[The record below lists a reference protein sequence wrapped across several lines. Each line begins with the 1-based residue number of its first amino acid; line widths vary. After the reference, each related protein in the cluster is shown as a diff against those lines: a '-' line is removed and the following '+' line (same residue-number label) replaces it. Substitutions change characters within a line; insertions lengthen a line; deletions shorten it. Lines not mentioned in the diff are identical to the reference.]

1 MTDGWGER
9 VRAWRGARSGHW
21 LRRSEAVGL
30 AGAAIVVCAVAL
42 VLSLTG
48 GGSSHADS
56 STPTLAPPVPAHSPP
71 PSANATAVADALRHG
86 QLNVVLD
93 EPTTGVYAEQN
104 RTIARGAQVAAEELD
119 AAGGLP
125 GHVQINL
132 VHQSLDGLSPSALQA
147 RLAADAAGVLI
158 LPCDTDSQLSL
169 AAAAAR
175 YGTLMLAGCNY
186 EPAAAE
192 RYATYWPVGAPASEE
207 VAELVDYMHAEGYLH
222 VFIVDARGSRYVE
235 AVTNEFRQA
244 AQSKQLRI
252 VGSATVEA
260 TQGFIGLAQTIKHTE
275 PQPSAVFTAL
285 PPPIVNQLAAS
296 LRAQAVPVTLF
307 GTSALDGPFAFTGG
321 SASLQNTVLGSYGFA
336 RENRAAQRF
345 SSDYSNQFGRV
356 PVGSL
361 PGLGFETI
369 RLLAQ
374 AAGQAHTANPS
385 AIEQALARGITLKGV
400 ALGER
405 RYAAGN
411 NHNPIAEVGVE
422 KIIGRGF
429 EPLFAGSPH
438 RTAGG

>member
-1 MTDGWGER
+1 
-9 VRAWRGARSGHW
+9 
-21 LRRSEAVGL
+21 
-30 AGAAIVVCAVAL
+30 
-42 VLSLTG
+42 
-48 GGSSHADS
+48 
-56 STPTLAPPVPAHSPP
+56 
-71 PSANATAVADALRHG
+71 
-86 QLNVVLD
+86 
-93 EPTTGVYAEQN
+93 
-104 RTIARGAQVAAEELD
+104 
-119 AAGGLP
+119 
-125 GHVQINL
+125 
-132 VHQSLDGLSPSALQA
+132 
-147 RLAADAAGVLI
+147 
-158 LPCDTDSQLSL
+158 
-169 AAAAAR
+169 
-175 YGTLMLAGCNY
+175 MLASCNY

-222 VFIVDARGSRYVE
+222 VFIVDAPGSRYVE

-244 AQSKQLRI
+244 AQSQATSDRRERLRRSDA
-252 VGSATVEA
+252 GLHRPGADDQAHRTAALGGLHGASAA
-260 TQGFIGLAQTIKHTE
+260 DCQSARGLAQ
-275 PQPSAVFTAL
+275 
-285 PPPIVNQLAAS
+285 
-296 LRAQAVPVTLF
+296 
-307 GTSALDGPFAFTGG
+307 GTSGAGDAVRHLRHGWPFTFTGG
-321 SASLQNTVLGSYGFA
+321 SAGLENTVLGSYGFA

-361 PGLGFETI
+361 PGLGFETV

-422 KIIGRGF
+422 KIIGRSF

-438 RTAGG
+438 RAAGG